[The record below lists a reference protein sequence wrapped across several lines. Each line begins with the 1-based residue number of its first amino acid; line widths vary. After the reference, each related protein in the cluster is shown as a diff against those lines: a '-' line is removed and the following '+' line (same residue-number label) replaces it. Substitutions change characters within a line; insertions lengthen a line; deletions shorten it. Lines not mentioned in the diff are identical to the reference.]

1 MGFFS
6 RFLGKRDHRD
16 SQKGSNYY
24 KREGF
29 FSRLLNMFGSFSN
42 PDRRHNNHQYHDSD
56 RRYDNH
62 YSDDSNRRRYNTHYS
77 DDSYRNNHND
87 RNYQR
92 KKYRS
97 SWS

>member
-6 RFLGKRDHRD
+6 RLLGKRDHRD
-16 SQKGSNYY
+16 SRQGSNYY

-29 FSRLLNMFGSFSN
+29 FSRLFNMIGSFSASG
-42 PDRRHNNHQYHDSD
+42 RRYNDHYHDSD
-56 RRYDNH
+56 RG
-62 YSDDSNRRRYNTHYS
+62 RYNTHYS
-77 DDSYRNNHND
+77 NGNH
-87 RNYQR
+87 RR

>member
-6 RFLGKRDHRD
+6 RLLGKRDHRD
-16 SQKGSNYY
+16 NQQGSNYY

-29 FSRLLNMFGSFSN
+29 FSRLFNMFGSFSN
-42 PDRRHNNHQYHDSD
+42 PDRRHNNNYHDSD

-62 YSDDSNRRRYNTHYS
+62 YSDDSNRRNNYS
-77 DDSYRNNHND
+77 GRNHH
-87 RNYQR
+87 R

>member
-6 RFLGKRDHRD
+6 RLLGRRYHRD
-16 SQKGSNYY
+16 SQQGSNYY

-29 FSRLLNMFGSFSN
+29 FSRLFNMFGSFSN
-42 PDRRHNNHQYHDSD
+42 PDRRHNNNYHDSD

>member
-6 RFLGKRDHRD
+6 RLLGKREHRD
-16 SQKGSNYY
+16 NQQGSNYY

-29 FSRLLNMFGSFSN
+29 FSRLFNMFGSFSN
-42 PDRRHNNHQYHDSD
+42 SGRRHNNNYHDSD

-62 YSDDSNRRRYNTHYS
+62 YSDDSNRRNNYS
-77 DDSYRNNHND
+77 GRNHH
-87 RNYQR
+87 R